1 MRLRSTLERKPP
13 PSTEHPPTP
22 SHPIAKQI
30 SQVDA
35 SDVDTGCSRRA
46 RTQSKSHIPSEP
58 GLVSIEPCATIV
70 DERGEAQTQQV
81 EQIVHQKNSVFECA
95 PHASISG
102 ERVRSETARTDTMA
116 QVDFP

>member
-35 SDVDTGCSRRA
+35 SDVDAGCARGA
-46 RTQSKSHIPSEP
+46 RTQSKPYIAPEP
-58 GLVSIEPCATIV
+58 GLVSIEPRATIV
-70 DERGEAQTQQV
+70 DKTREAQTQQV
-81 EQIVHQKNSVFECA
+81 EEIVHQKNSVLECA
-95 PHASISG
+95 PHASIAG
-102 ERVRSETARTDTMA
+102 ERMGSEAAWADA
-116 QVDFP
+116 VA